1 MLEDVSPPDAVPA
14 RPHPAS
20 PHPDPAHPAQPHPA
34 PGPWSVQI
42 GRAAAATWIAGA
54 TALVVLVSFGAWLV
68 LRDSRVDLRPDDF
81 VPRAGATSGGIALLE
96 GAVDV
101 TDEACGAAASSCT
114 SAVGTDDLVL
124 MRFETKDAAARAARS
139 LGPEAYRSD
148 WLVARFVGDDV
159 PAEQR
164 LWATEALDGAWQSEV
179 D

>member
-1 MLEDVSPPDAVPA
+1 VTSPDAVPA
-14 RPHPAS
+14 PPARPVPA
-20 PHPDPAHPAQPHPA
+20 A
-34 PGPWSVQI
+34 GPWSVRI
-42 GRAAAATWIAGA
+42 GRAATAAGIAGL
-54 TALVVLVSFGAWLV
+54 TGVLVLVVSVAWLV
-68 LRDSRVDLRPDDF
+68 LRDSRVDLRPEDF
-81 VPRAGATSGGIALLE
+81 VPSGTATSGGIALLE

-101 TDEACGAAASSCT
+101 SDAVCGAGASSCT
-114 SAVGTDDLVL
+114 SAGGTDALVV
-124 MRFETKDAAARAARS
+124 MHFATKDAAARAARS